1 MNTAANVSR
10 DQPVGFEPETR
21 VIPLDAI
28 VPLKVLRP
36 KTKQSQK
43 FQQIVASIK
52 TVGLVELPV
61 VSPDPKNKNSYFLL
75 DGMLRLEALK
85 DLGVQEVECLIS
97 TDDEAYS
104 YNKRISRISAVQEHK
119 MIVRAVDRGVSE
131 ERIAVALNLDPTSI
145 RRRFRLLDGICP
157 EVATLLADKPCPM
170 IAFEAI
176 KKMKPLRQIEAAE
189 LMVGQHNYS
198 TSFVRALLAATADD
212 QLIKAKVSRI
222 GDVSRE
228 QIARLERELAAVQSR
243 TQFVEE
249 TYGVDNLQFTVAK
262 TYLTRLLNKPNV
274 VRWLKR
280 HQPDFLAEFQQIADV
295 VSLATE
301 ITPSERRVSEL

>member
-1 MNTAANVSR
+1 MNMSAHDRVM
-10 DQPVGFEPETR
+10 GFEPQTR
-21 VIPLDAI
+21 IISLDAI

-36 KTKQSQK
+36 KTKQSEK

-52 TVGLVELPV
+52 NVGLVELPV
-61 VSPDPKNKNSYFLL
+61 VAPDPKTDDNYFLL

-85 DLGVQEVECLIS
+85 DLGAQEVECLIS

-119 MIVRAVDRGVSE
+119 MIVRAVERGVSA
-131 ERIAVALNLDPTSI
+131 ERIAVALNLDPNSV
-145 RRRFRLLDGICP
+145 RRRFRLLNGICP
-157 EVATLLADKPCPM
+157 EVAEMLADKPCPM
-170 IAFEAI
+170 LVFDAL
-176 KKMKPLRQIEAAE
+176 KQMKPLRQIEAAE
-189 LMVGQHNYS
+189 LMIGQHNYS
-198 TSFVRALLAATADD
+198 KPFVRALLAATADD
-212 QLIKAKVSRI
+212 QLLKAKTARI

-262 TYLTRLLNKPNV
+262 TYLTRLLSKANV
-274 VRWLKR
+274 VRWLKK
-280 HQPDFLAEFQQIADV
+280 HQPDFLAEFQQIADI
-295 VSLATE
+295 VSLPASTAAQ
-301 ITPSERRVSEL
+301 

>member
-1 MNTAANVSR
+1 MNTVANTSR
-10 DQPVGFEPETR
+10 APMVGFEPAAR
-21 VIPLDAI
+21 VIPIEAI

-36 KTKQSQK
+36 KTRQTQK
-43 FQQIVASIK
+43 FQQILASIK

-61 VSPDPKNKNSYFLL
+61 VSPDPKNDGSYFLL
-75 DGMLRLEALK
+75 DGLMRLEALK

-104 YNKRISRISAVQEHK
+104 YNKRISRISAVQEHR
-119 MIVRAVDRGVSE
+119 MIVRAVERGVSE
-131 ERIAVALNLDPTSI
+131 ARIADALNLDAGAI

-157 EVATLLADKPCPM
+157 EVAAILADKPCPM
-170 IAFEAI
+170 VVFGSL
-176 KKMKPLRQIEAAE
+176 KRMKPMRQIEAAE

-198 TSFVRALLAATADD
+198 TPFVRALLAATAYD
-212 QLIKAKVSRI
+212 QLVKAKAVRI

-228 QIARLERELAAVQSR
+228 QIARLERELAAVQGR

-262 TYLTRLLNKPNV
+262 TYLTRLLNKANV
-274 VRWLKR
+274 VRWLKKN
-280 HQPDFLAEFQQIADV
+280 QPDFLAEFQQI
-295 VSLATE
+295 TE
-301 ITPSERRVSEL
+301 ITNLSIETQPACPTT